1 MKWRY
6 SSPDR
11 HDQVGQEGGET
22 AMGEND
28 RRARESKGQS
38 PQLDLLTPL
47 HEWVAAAG
55 LAAVMELLERERA
68 ALCGMRYRHNRA
80 RGAFRGGHVSSS
92 LVFGGRRV
100 ALRRPRVRGCD
111 GRELKLPSWQAWSAR
126 DPLTRRAMEQMLL
139 GVSTRKYARSLET
152 LPPGLQQR
160 AIGRSAVSRRFAS
173 HTEHKLTQ
181 LLSQNLAA
189 LELPVL
195 MIDGVHF
202 GTHVV
207 LVALG
212 IDAQGRKRVLGLW
225 EGATE
230 NAAACKALLAH
241 LAERGLRTDRA
252 TLVVID
258 GSKALARAVR
268 EVFGARALIQ
278 RCREHKKRNVT
289 DALPRQTR
297 TAMRQLLNQA
307 YATGDLARARK
318 LLEQQARQLQRA
330 HPGAAAALREGLE
343 ETLTVTKLGLPDQ
356 LERALCST
364 NPIENLFSRV
374 RAIARR
380 VSHWRDGY
388 MVLRWTAAALT
399 ESQPTFRR
407 IYGWKSMALLA
418 RALRAHDL
426 ALDRRA
432 MAA

>member
-1 MKWRY
+1 MRN
-6 SSPDR
+6 
-11 HDQVGQEGGET
+11 
-22 AMGEND
+22 ND
-28 RRARESKGQS
+28 RRSGESKARS
-38 PQLDLLTPL
+38 KQLDMMLPL
-47 HEWVAAAG
+47 HEWIAAAG

-68 ALCGMRYRHNRA
+68 ALCGMRYRHDRT
-80 RGAFRGGHVSSS
+80 RSAFRGGHVRSS
-92 LVFGGRRV
+92 LVLGGRRV
-100 ALRRPRVRGCD
+100 GVRRPRVRGRN
-111 GRELKLPSWQAWSAR
+111 GQELKLPSWQAWSAR

-139 GVSTRKYARSLET
+139 GVSTRRYARSLET

-160 AIGRSAVSRRFAS
+160 AIGRSAVSRRFIT

-212 IDAQGRKRVLGLW
+212 IDAQGGKRVLGLW
-225 EGATE
+225 EGASE
-230 NAAACKALLAH
+230 NAAACKALLAN

-252 TLVVID
+252 VLVVID
-258 GSKALARAVR
+258 GSKALASAVR
-268 EVFGARALIQ
+268 DVFGARALIQ

-289 DALPRQTR
+289 DALPRPMR

-307 YATGDLARARK
+307 YASRDVERTRQ
-318 LLEQQARQLQRA
+318 LLEQQARQLHHT

-343 ETLTVTKLGLPDQ
+343 ETLTVTRVGLPDQ

-374 RAIARR
+374 RAIAHR

-399 ESQPTFRR
+399 ECQPTFRR
-407 IYGWKSMALLA
+407 IYGWKSMALLT
-418 RALRAHDL
+418 RALRAHDA
-426 ALDRRA
+426 ALDRRP